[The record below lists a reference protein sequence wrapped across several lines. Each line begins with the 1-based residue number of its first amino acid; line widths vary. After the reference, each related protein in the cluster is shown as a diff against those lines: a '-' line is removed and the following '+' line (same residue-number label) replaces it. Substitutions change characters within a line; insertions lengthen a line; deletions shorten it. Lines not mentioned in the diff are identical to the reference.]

1 MLKDWSCCLLIESC
15 FCDIVTQTQ
24 SAQQP
29 RSLYFSLKTTA
40 ATYHHPLWLHG
51 TSVFHMPSACKHGLL
66 AHPGEHIG
74 LMTAPAHFSAT
85 GAHCLCKHCFTLVC
99 CYEKHKQDSP
109 IFVLPVAQIVEHA
122 GLVQSKI

>member
-40 ATYHHPLWLHG
+40 APNHCQLWLHG
-51 TSVFHMPSACKHGLL
+51 TSVFHMPSACKHRLL
-66 AHPGEHIG
+66 AHPGERIG
-74 LMTAPAHFSAT
+74 SMTAPAHFSAI
-85 GAHCLCKHCFTLVC
+85 GACCLCKHCFTLVR
-99 CYEKHKQDSP
+99 CYEKHKYDSP
-109 IFVLPVAQIVEHA
+109 IFVLAVAQIVALA
-122 GLVQSKI
+122 GLVQARL